1 MNAPQRAAA
10 LAAMLLLVGCAA
22 RRAPASA
29 APAGSPRCEAAFAH
43 ADTLLR
49 AGLETFMADMT
60 RYVKVGKPRADTSE
74 AMARTRGEADAY
86 AARRRPAFV
95 EACATWPEEKLSC
108 VEAASAPPELSACG
122 EEPLVK
128 GFTDEVVA
136 VFSRD
141 PLWRAAPAA
150 PPAPAGVESET
161 RGPLRR

>member
-1 MNAPQRAAA
+1 MTARQPAA
-10 LAAMLLLVGCAA
+10 LAAAILLAGCAA
-22 RRAPASA
+22 RHAPASV

-43 ADTLLR
+43 ADALLR
-49 AGLETFMADMT
+49 AGLDTFMADMT
-60 RYVKVGKPRADTSE
+60 RYVQVGKPRADTS
-74 AMARTRGEADAY
+74 AAAARARAEADAY

-95 EACATWPEEKLSC
+95 EGCGTWPEEKLRC

-141 PLWRAAPAA
+141 PLWRPA
-150 PPAPAGVESET
+150 PPPAAGVEDET
-161 RGPLRR
+161 RGAMRR